1 MIGLP
6 YNVFIRKTSSK
17 TSWNAP
23 IWKSF
28 ADEETAVQE
37 LTDLLVREFIDYAEI
52 NGPDCTRIFL
62 SDENG
67 ICEVGSC

>member
-6 YNVFIRKTSSK
+6 YNVFIRKASSK

-37 LTDLLVREFIDYAEI
+37 LTDLLVHELIDYAEV
-52 NGPDCTRIFL
+52 NGPERTRIFL

-67 ICEVGSC
+67 IAEVGPC